1 MIGLKKGGRVALAF
15 AVAGIARGGTEGITT
30 GVALRCLRSSFFDF
44 QGTCCAGISGGSTIQ
59 QKDTLATMHNALRA
73 RGASALSSGGS
84 DGESARML
92 GALHQRMHTLG
103 AEQVPATAPPKH
115 DQQVPA
121 TAPPKHDT
129 GHSAKKNSGGMR
141 MGELCWNIG
150 GDTIP
155 SLRPNPAPVL
165 RGGYSGSS
173 NWPPGFRRSLPGVA
187 RRGSL
192 DEALHSRRRFFMSLV
207 SSAGGLLLGAVKL
220 LAVPYVSLLMLLYFS
235 QRTIIYQAPRSL
247 ADPRS
252 TGGKLVVLPASDELI
267 QEAGPQFTCYSGTKV
282 QILTQKADRN

>member
-1 MIGLKKGGRVALAF
+1 
-15 AVAGIARGGTEGITT
+15 
-30 GVALRCLRSSFFDF
+30 LR
-44 QGTCCAGISGGSTIQ
+44 
-59 QKDTLATMHNALRA
+59 
-73 RGASALSSGGS
+73 SGGS

-92 GALHQRMHTLG
+92 GALHQRLHTLG
-103 AEQVPATAPPKH
+103 PE
-115 DQQVPA
+115 QVPA

-129 GHSAKKNSGGMR
+129 GHSAKTNGGGMR

-173 NWPPGFRRSLPGVA
+173 NWPPGFRSRSLPGVA

-192 DEALHSRRRFFMSLV
+192 DEALHCRRRFFMSLV

-267 QEAGPQFTCYSGTKV
+267 QEAGTQFTCFTGTKV
-282 QILTQKADRN
+282 QILTQKTDRH